1 MASRPSEICEDRD
14 LKRRYPPKIETA
26 ASDDDAD
33 GNAYDDVVNAADDD
47 GGNEEG

>member
-33 GNAYDDVVNAADDD
+33 GNDYVVDAADDD